1 MFSTLRQG
9 SLLYVIDK
17 NGDMRFSIVRNPK
30 VSAPYPEYKTAIP
43 MPNTPMFVDIDG
55 EDGNSTV
62 KYTKMPATL
71 SSHEHGGIFITENRE
86 AAQAELE
93 AMTTKSKAVLDSIPY
108 HKSVIAFCDKTL
120 PVVNPSIAQDKEREN
135 KLNLLETRM
144 AGIENSLSEL
154 NNTLKNLKTA
164 QS

>member
-1 MFSTLRQG
+1 MFSTLRTA

-43 MPNTPMFVDIDG
+43 MPNAPMLVDITG

-62 KYTKMPATL
+62 NYMKIPASL
-71 SSHEHGGIFITENRE
+71 SSHESGGIFITESRE

-108 HKSVIAFCDKTL
+108 HKSVIEFCDKTL
-120 PVVNPSIAQDKEREN
+120 PAVNPSIAQEKEREN
-135 KLNLLETRM
+135 KLNSLEARM
-144 AGIENSLSEL
+144 GNIETTLSEL
-154 NNTLKNLKTA
+154 NSTLKNLKTA
-164 QS
+164 QQ